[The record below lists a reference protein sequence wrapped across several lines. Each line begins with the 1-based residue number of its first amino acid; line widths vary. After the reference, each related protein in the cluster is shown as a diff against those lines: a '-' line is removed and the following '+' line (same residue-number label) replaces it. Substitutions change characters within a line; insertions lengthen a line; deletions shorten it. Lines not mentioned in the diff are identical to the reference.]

1 MQNKFENLVALQKIK
16 AINPQELADKLVM
29 LSGNPDA
36 LTNDVGSVDDYNAK
50 VSDLKTLVA
59 SLEEFN

>member
-1 MQNKFENLVALQKIK
+1 MDKFKNLVTLQKVAQISAK
-16 AINPQELADKLVM
+16 DLADKLVM

-36 LTNDVGSVDDYNAK
+36 LTNDVGSVDDYNSK

-59 SLEEFN
+59 SLEEFI